1 MGSGG
6 SSAAQIP
13 DADNIRRETGCE
25 LGARGSSGVL
35 REAGWRDARAQ
46 EVGAVIAG
54 PGTRYSWG
62 PASRFEAE
70 PGPELGDT
78 QGSSSPDG
86 RGWLWSLGLPEGS
99 AGAQSAF
106 SGLVT
111 PLNRPL
117 ASGLRRN
124 APSASPQ
131 PPPPTGPPGCHA
143 SAFPPTVSQASLLR
157 LYHRFRALD
166 SNKKGYLR

>member
-54 PGTRYSWG
+54 ARDAVLLGPGV
-62 PASRFEAE
+62 
-70 PGPELGDT
+70 
-78 QGSSSPDG
+78 Q
-86 RGWLWSLGLPEGS
+86 
-99 AGAQSAF
+99 
-106 SGLVT
+106 V
-111 PLNRPL
+111 
-117 ASGLRRN
+117 
-124 APSASPQ
+124 
-131 PPPPTGPPGCHA
+131 
-143 SAFPPTVSQASLLR
+143 
-157 LYHRFRALD
+157 
-166 SNKKGYLR
+166 